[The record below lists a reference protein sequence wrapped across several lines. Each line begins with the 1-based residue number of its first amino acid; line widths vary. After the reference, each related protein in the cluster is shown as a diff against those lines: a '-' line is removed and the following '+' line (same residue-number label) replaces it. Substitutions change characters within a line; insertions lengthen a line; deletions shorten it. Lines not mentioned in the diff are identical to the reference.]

1 MMTMPSGA
9 ATRSRGTFARGL
21 ALVAGM
27 AALQARAAFWEDRL
41 WAVSGEMDASG
52 GYDSNLYAINGG
64 PGDWYSSLKPSV
76 DLSRKDSLLSL
87 DAEAWVDWTTFLA
100 QTGSD
105 ATDPGFR
112 VTLAYPAN
120 VDTWTTQSAEVHWD
134 RTTAVDVDI
143 GQRVSREDMLAKYE
157 GDLADTGKTS
167 VVGRL
172 SLDRYEYLGAAFDT
186 IDTASL
192 GTSVLYSPDG
202 LFRAGAGYDLTL
214 GESQPNSP
222 GPASLDQ
229 TEQAATLQA
238 EGEFTPKV
246 AGKVSVGI
254 AYSEYTGG
262 FTSSEWDLVAATE
275 IVWKPRERLSLDLGV
290 ARSPYFNADG
300 DVDIATSVVLGAT
313 QDLGRGFSI
322 RASARDGLTN
332 YVRSFT
338 YRTDYIKGAGLVAAY
353 NLTGRLTASAGC
365 DWTRQNSDIPLFTYR
380 RHVATGQLTYKF

>member
-1 MMTMPSGA
+1 MTMPSGA
-9 ATRSRGTFARGL
+9 ATGSRGTFARGL
-21 ALVAGM
+21 ALVAGV
-27 AALQARAAFWEDRL
+27 AALQARAALWEDKL

-100 QTGSD
+100 RTGSD

-120 VDTWTTQSAEVHWD
+120 VDTWTTQSAEVHWV

-229 TEQAATLQA
+229 AEQAATLQA

-246 AGKVSVGI
+246 TGKVSVGI
-254 AYSEYTGG
+254 AYSEYTGA
-262 FTSSEWDLVAATE
+262 FSRSEWDLVAATG

-290 ARSPYFNADG
+290 ARAPYFNVDG
-300 DVDIATSVVLGAT
+300 DVDIATSVVLGVT

-338 YRTDYIKGAGLVAAY
+338 YRTDYIRGAALVAAY

-380 RHVATGQLTYKF
+380 RHVATGQLTYRF